1 METTQENKN
10 QSTENLAARNELDL
24 DVISTEFY
32 QIKVLSD
39 TLTSILD
46 DLGKHVYKFRRGEK
60 DAAYFLAHDMEIE
73 WEKLHC
79 LSSVIRRMARD
90 MEREI
95 DER

>member
-10 QSTENLAARNELDL
+10 HCGKFRNERNELDL

-39 TLTSILD
+39 TLISILD
-46 DLGKHVYKFRRGEK
+46 DLGKHVCKFRRGEK

-79 LSSVIRRMARD
+79 LSSVIRKTARD
-90 MEREI
+90 MEKEI
-95 DER
+95 DEH

>member
-1 METTQENKN
+1 MGTTQENR
-10 QSTENLAARNELDL
+10 SAENSATRNELDL

-39 TLTSILD
+39 TLISILD
-46 DLGKHVYKFRRGEK
+46 DLGKHVVKFRRGEK

-79 LSSVIRRMARD
+79 LSSIVQNMAR
-90 MEREI
+90 EAQIEI